1 LCKPFDIQIEGLR
14 NISKQILNNILT
26 KQYSSFIFAA
36 MQILSI
42 SNLYSQ
48 QLLGG
53 FALEDINFS
62 QNYFQKIA
70 LIGET
75 GSGKSTLLKTIA
87 GFIQHKSGNIIFN
100 GKKVLGPDWQLV
112 AGEKGIA
119 YLSQHFELRNNYR
132 MEELLLYANELTQEE
147 ANELYTICRIDHLM
161 KRNSYELSGGEKQR
175 IALARLLV
183 SKPRLLIL
191 DEPFSNLDLIH
202 RAILKQVVEDVCT
215 RFEISCMMTSHE
227 PADILPW
234 ADEIL
239 VLQNGK
245 IIQKGTAEE
254 VYKKP
259 VSEYAAALLG
269 NYNLIENEII
279 RPEDLIITKEKE
291 HSMVGKIVSLK
302 YMGECYEIDMLINDV
317 KLALKTDNVSLSIG
331 DEIFV
336 RLKNK

>member
-1 LCKPFDIQIEGLR
+1 
-14 NISKQILNNILT
+14 
-26 KQYSSFIFAA
+26 
-36 MQILSI
+36 MQILSV
-42 SNLYSQ
+42 SNLFSE
-48 QLLGG
+48 QLLGN
-53 FALEDINFS
+53 FALENINFT
-62 QNYFQKIA
+62 QNHLQKIA

-87 GFIQHKSGNIIFN
+87 GFIQPKTGEILFN

-132 MEELLLYANELTQEE
+132 MEELLLYANELSQEE
-147 ANELYTICRIDHLM
+147 ADELYKICRIDHLM

-191 DEPFSNLDLIH
+191 DEPYSNLDLIH
-202 RAILKQVVEDVCT
+202 RNILKQVVKDICE
-215 RFEISCMMTSHE
+215 RYEITCLLTSHE
-227 PADILPW
+227 PADVLPW
-234 ADEIL
+234 ADDFL

-269 NYNLIENEII
+269 NYNLIKKEDCKYFKIGAI
-279 RPEDLIITKEKE
+279 AKDIYVRPEKFINSTEGDDTIK
-291 HSMVGKIVSLK
+291 GKIVAQRF
-302 YMGECYEIDMLINDV
+302 MGNYYEVDIASGNFIITMKSYFKQTLNKTVFVWVDID
-317 KLALKTDNVSLSIG
+317 
-331 DEIFV
+331 
-336 RLKNK
+336 

>member
-1 LCKPFDIQIEGLR
+1 M
-14 NISKQILNNILT
+14 NV
-26 KQYSSFIFAA
+26 
-36 MQILSI
+36 LSV
-42 SNLYSQ
+42 SNLFSEE
-48 QLLGG
+48 LLGN
-53 FALEDINFS
+53 FALEDINFT
-62 QNYFQKIA
+62 QKRFQKIA

-87 GFIQHKSGNIIFN
+87 GFIQPKSGEIIFD

-147 ANELYTICRIDHLM
+147 ADDLYKICRINHLM

-191 DEPFSNLDLIH
+191 DEPYSNLDLIH
-202 RAILKQVVEDVCT
+202 RAILKQVVEDVCK
-215 RFEISCMMTSHE
+215 RFKISCIMTSHE
-227 PADILPW
+227 PADVLPW

-245 IIQKGTAEE
+245 IVQQGTAEE
-254 VYKKP
+254 VYRNP
-259 VSEYAAALLG
+259 MSEYAAGLLG
-269 NYNLIENEII
+269 NYNLIKKEDYKYFKIGAIAKEVYV
-279 RPEDLIITKEKE
+279 RPEQIINSTEGNDTIKGKIITQRFMGNYYEVDIASGNFTITMKSYFKQTLD
-291 HSMVGKIVSLK
+291 KTVSVWVD
-302 YMGECYEIDMLINDV
+302 ID
-317 KLALKTDNVSLSIG
+317 
-331 DEIFV
+331 
-336 RLKNK
+336 